1 MNFTL
6 FARLALA
13 GLLAVAA
20 FGADVSGKWKATT
33 NMGGQAREI
42 TFDFRVDGE
51 TLTGT
56 MTGPRGAVDISDGK
70 VKGDN
75 LSFVV
80 VRNFQGNEM
89 KINYK
94 GKLKDDEIKF
104 NVEVAG
110 REFETVA
117 KRAKE

>member
-1 MNFTL
+1 MNLTL
-6 FARLALA
+6 FARVALA
-13 GLLAVAA
+13 ALLAVAA
-20 FGADVSGKWKATT
+20 FAADVDGKWKATT
-33 NMGGQAREI
+33 NMGGQSREI
-42 TFDFRVDGE
+42 TFDFKADGDK
-51 TLTGT
+51 LTGT
-56 MTGPRGAVDISDGK
+56 MTGPRGPVDISDGK
-70 VKGDN
+70 VKGDDI
-75 LSFVV
+75 SFVV

-94 GKLKDDEIKF
+94 GKVAGDEIKF